1 MKTDQLNAYNGTLN
15 NDSSLYGEINSASLL
30 LHGFF
35 EDQGAICLPGERKFR
50 AREKIKFGYAGE

>member
-30 LHGFF
+30 LHGFSRRPRG
-35 EDQGAICLPGERKFR
+35 DLSAGRK
-50 AREKIKFGYAGE
+50 KI